1 MIIIKVKEVPN
12 SKESLRER
20 VRRAWRMNI
29 DRLYNQT
36 NLIAVY
42 KGEILEV
49 YKILSYQKDEQEP
62 NRVSFELEEVSSA
75 LKGKKIIYRTSNP
88 ATIIDE
94 NDLEFE

>member
-12 SKESLRER
+12 SREGLKDR
-20 VRRAWRMNI
+20 VRRAWRMNM

-36 NLIAVY
+36 ELIALY

-62 NRVSFELEEVSSA
+62 NRVAFELEEVSSP

-88 ATIIDE
+88 ATIMDV
-94 NDLEFE
+94 NDLVFE